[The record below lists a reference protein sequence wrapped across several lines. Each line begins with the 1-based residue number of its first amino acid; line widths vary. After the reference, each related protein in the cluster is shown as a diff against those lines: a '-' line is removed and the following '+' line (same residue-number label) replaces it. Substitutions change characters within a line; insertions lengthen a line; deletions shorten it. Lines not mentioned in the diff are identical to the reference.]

1 MTASTILCA
10 AILGIDP
17 AGPQE
22 APHGL
27 YLKLAGAFVLQQDA
41 ELLSVG
47 GVPLSA
53 TLDFETGYGVQGGV
67 GYTFA
72 WESGPSLSLELEYA
86 FRSAETDVVSAPP
99 LALPATG
106 QNESHSLMLN
116 VIGAIDIVGGLG
128 LYGGGGFGIAITNSD
143 LTLDLGGGT
152 FVTFPGDTDT
162 TLAWQLMGGVQY
174 AFGRHFVVYSG
185 VRYFDAGTVGFQTFQ
200 SENKSISI
208 ELGLRVYF

>member
-10 AILGIDP
+10 ALLGIDP

-22 APHGL
+22 APDGL

-41 ELLSVG
+41 ELLSAG

-174 AFGRHFVVYSG
+174 AFGRHLVIYSG